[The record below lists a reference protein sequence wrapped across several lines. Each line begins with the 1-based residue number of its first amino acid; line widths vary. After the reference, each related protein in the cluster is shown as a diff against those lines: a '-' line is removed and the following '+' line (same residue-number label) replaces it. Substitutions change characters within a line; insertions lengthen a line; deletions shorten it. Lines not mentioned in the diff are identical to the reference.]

1 MIVSDWVDR
10 DERLPTEADADVQG
24 CVIVWH
30 VYNGVMITG
39 WFNVPHNRF
48 ISHWMPAI
56 PRPENI
62 DPKYKQR

>member
-1 MIVSDWVDR
+1 MIISDWIDR
-10 DERLPTEADADVQG
+10 DERLPTEEDADVQG

-30 VYNGVMITG
+30 VYNGIMVMG

-48 ISHWMPAI
+48 VSHWLPAI

>member
-1 MIVSDWVDR
+1 VIVSDWVDR

-30 VYNGVMITG
+30 VYNGVMVMG

-48 ISHWMPAI
+48 VSHWLPAI